1 MKRIILTLS
10 SLFLYTLCSAQ
21 SSAHEF
27 QNLITVGTV
36 SPDAANLGKF
46 GNIPVS
52 YATGVPSVNIPLF
65 EINTGHINIPLSL
78 DYHGGGVR
86 VDEISSSVGTSW
98 SLSGIGLLSRNL
110 VGLPD
115 ESSSGGYLYAP
126 SFDTLQ
132 NYYGLGIY
140 GSDKDK
146 ALGQFM
152 QDVRDN
158 IRETEPDIFSFALNS
173 SGGKF
178 VYRPNGSIMQIPV
191 TNNRI
196 ERVNGNDFKVTDEN
210 GLVYIFD
217 QHEMTSVVSASATGP
232 GSYISAWR
240 LSKIISSSTADTVY
254 FKYQSGNS
262 GITHNWNY
270 SYTLGSMPEADVLAG
285 VHLQDVMQENSSIST
300 TEQEIALFPTEIS
313 WRGGKVVFVN
323 AADRQD
329 RTTELRLDSVKVY
342 SKLNGIFK
350 LVKNIKLY
358 QSYFYSNP
366 VTGKTPDNRNYRLR
380 LDSVAYLPVATGLK
394 PQTYSM
400 VYNNSPISP
409 NESFGQDYWGFN
421 NGKYDNPTL
430 MPQQSVLWKGAY
442 YNIGEAVTD
451 PDQTNTFVQACML
464 QSIRYPTKGKTVFE
478 FEPHKYR
485 LNYRTTQQLTS
496 SVDLHD
502 GLHQTTQTTFTLPDS
517 ASAFRYSVMIS
528 TFSAQQ
534 GVTDYP
540 RAILTDQTTSAEVF
554 RVTNIHGDQTV
565 SVNNLAIT
573 LVPGHTYVLTGSTYT
588 LNTSVR
594 VQAYVTWAVPLPV
607 TQIVAGG
614 GLRVKSIT
622 NYNNNDQ
629 FINKETYA
637 YGNDGLGTLYTAA
650 SYLLLNYEKVFFQL
664 GYLNPNN
671 TNGGG
676 VGCIQYLGD
685 SSRIYHARSVYPA
698 SQISGS
704 PVAYKTVTKFDMD
717 NAGNVN
723 GKQVFTFPVFA
734 DIPNTSY
741 FNPTLGISTD
751 PATIGISLVSDTWR
765 NGIMDH
771 QYTYKSVGSNFSL
784 IESKAFKYQDY
795 RTDGYSGLKIKPL
808 YNKMSGCEI
817 APDTMNTRSPLYLND
832 GGRLHYFVGRV
843 PTSTGA
849 RLLQS
854 EVDTTWD
861 DLGMIHVVL
870 HNLYYNDLTHILPT
884 KKETFN
890 STGDNLTDVIKYP
903 HDLASAGNVYQ
914 KMMDR
919 NMIAPVVSFQQL
931 KNGNQLELANVN
943 YNDWFGD
950 SKLLLPQTVDEQV
963 LSNPILTRIRFN
975 SYDAYGNIL
984 QQQKVDGPYQSYLWA
999 YNKQYPI
1006 AVIANAANNEFYYEG
1021 FEENTAANVITGT
1034 GHTGT
1039 RFYSGGF
1046 TVNWTRP
1053 NSRSYVISYWYYS
1066 NGSWLLQNP
1075 VPYTG
1080 SSFALTGGS
1089 AYDDIRIYPVGA
1101 QMTTYTYN
1109 PLIGMSTAT
1118 DAKNQTSYYE
1128 YDGLQRLKNIKDY
1141 KGNILKS
1148 YDYNYRQQ

>member
-10 SLFLYTLCSAQ
+10 SLFLYSLCSAQ
-21 SSAHEF
+21 SSPHDF
-27 QNLITVGTV
+27 QNLITVAPV

-65 EINTGHINIPLSL
+65 EINTGHIKIPLSL

-98 SLSGIGLLSRNL
+98 SLSGIGLISRNL

-115 ESSSGGYLYAP
+115 ESSYGGYLQAP

-132 NYYGLGIY
+132 DYYGFGIY
-140 GSDKDK
+140 GPTKDK
-146 ALGQFM
+146 ELGQFM

-158 IRETEPDIFSFALNS
+158 IKETEPDVFSFTLNG

-196 ERVNGNDFKVTDEN
+196 ERVNGNDFKITDEN
-210 GLVYIFD
+210 GLAYIFD
-217 QHEMTSVVSASATGP
+217 QHEMTSVISASATGP
-232 GSYISAWR
+232 GGYISAWR
-240 LSKIISSSTADTVY
+240 LSKIISPSMADTVY

-262 GITHNWNY
+262 GITHSWNY
-270 SYTLGSMPEADVLAG
+270 SYTFGSIPEGGGLGT
-285 VHLQDVMQENSSIST
+285 VHLNDVMQENSSIST
-300 TEQEIALFPTEIS
+300 IEQEIALFPSEIS
-313 WRGGKVVFVN
+313 WRGGKVVLVN
-323 AADRQD
+323 AANRLDRP
-329 RTTELRLDSVKVY
+329 TEFRLDSVKVY
-342 SKLNGIFK
+342 SKLNGVFN

-366 VTGKTPDNRNYRLR
+366 VTGMTPGEHNYRLR
-380 LDSVAYLPVATGLK
+380 LDSVAYLPVAAGLK

-400 VYNNSPISP
+400 VYNNTPIAP

-421 NGKYDNPTL
+421 NGKYDNQTL
-430 MPQQSVLWKGAY
+430 MPRQSVLWKGGY
-442 YNIGEAVTD
+442 YNVGEADTD

-485 LNYRTTQQLTS
+485 LNYRTTQQITA

-502 GLHQTTQTTFTLPDS
+502 GVHQTTQTTFTLPDS
-517 ASAFRYSVMIS
+517 ASAFRYSVMIT

-540 RAILTDQTTSAEVF
+540 RAILTDQTTGAEVF

-588 LNTSVR
+588 LNASVR
-594 VQAYVTWAVPLPV
+594 VQAYVTWVIPQPINQV
-607 TQIVAGG
+607 VAGG
-614 GLRVKSIT
+614 GLRIKSIT
-622 NYNNNDQ
+622 NYNHNDQ

-637 YGNDGLGTLYTAA
+637 YGTDGVGTLYTAA
-650 SYLLLNYEKVFFQL
+650 SYLLLNYEKVFYQL
-664 GYLNPNN
+664 GYTDPNN
-671 TNGGG
+671 TCGGCM
-676 VGCIQYLGD
+676 GCIQYLGD

-704 PVAYKTVTKFDMD
+704 PVAYKTVTKFDTD

-784 IESKAFKYQDY
+784 IESKGFKYQDY
-795 RTDGYSGLKIKPL
+795 RADGFSGLKIKPL
-808 YNKMSGCEI
+808 YIKLSGCEF
-817 APDTMNTRSPLYLND
+817 APDTMNTRSVSYMND
-832 GGRLHYFVGRV
+832 GQRLHYFVGRV

-854 EVDTTWD
+854 EADTTWD
-861 DLGMIHVVL
+861 DQGRQQVVL
-870 HNLYYNDLTHILPT
+870 HNLYYDDLTHILPT

-903 HDLASAGNVYQ
+903 HDFASAGNVYQ

-919 NMIAPVVSFQQL
+919 NIISPVVRFQQL
-931 KNGNQLELANVN
+931 KNGNQLALANIN
-943 YNDWFGD
+943 YYDWFGN

-963 LSNPILTRIRFN
+963 LTNPIVTRTRFN
-975 SYDAYGNIL
+975 NYDAYGDIL
-984 QQQKVDGPYQSYLWA
+984 QQQKVNGPYQSYQWG
-999 YNKQYPI
+999 YNKQYPVV
-1006 AVIANAANNEFYYEG
+1006 VIANAASNEFYAEN
-1021 FEENTAANVITGT
+1021 FEESTAANVTTGT

-1039 RFYSGGF
+1039 RFYNGSY

-1053 NSRSYVISYWYYS
+1053 NSRSYVISYWYLS
-1066 NGSWLLQNP
+1066 NGSWLLQNAI
-1075 VPYTG
+1075 PYTG
-1080 SSFALTGGS
+1080 SSYTLTGGS
-1089 AYDDIRIYPVGA
+1089 AYDDIRIYPVDS
-1101 QMTTYTYN
+1101 QMSTYTYL
-1109 PLIGMSTAT
+1109 PLIGMTSAT
-1118 DAKNQTSYYE
+1118 DAKNLTTYYE
-1128 YDGLQRLKNIKDY
+1128 YDDFQRLKNVKD
-1141 KGNILKS
+1141 KDGNIVKHDE
-1148 YDYNYRQQ
+1148 YHYKEQ